1 MDNLYKEDSIKTV
14 SPREFTRM
22 KPGVYCGST
31 EYSTQLLKEIFTNAV
46 DEHRIGHGNKIKIS
60 VFNNLYTITDYGQG
74 FPVNKMHDEE
84 GRTVLE
90 AAFSVLNTSGK
101 YDEDGAY
108 NGISNGAFG
117 IGGKLTN
124 FLSKEFNVSSTTGDG
139 LCESI
144 QFRDGLFFKRKTMEV
159 SKGESGTSIQF
170 IPDEQF
176 FKNPQIDF
184 NYFRKY
190 LKEVVAL
197 CPKLTVEFTVDNN
210 ETEIYKSKNGLS
222 DLVDDKVKGKELIKN
237 RFIYNDKKDKLGFN
251 IVLTYT
257 TNYSDDIT
265 AYVNCGLT
273 ESGTHLTAIKSSI
286 TRIFNKYAN
295 ENNLLKKGE
304 NNLTGAE
311 LSEGLVLIFN
321 MDAPGVQ
328 YDSQTKARVT
338 EIDKT
343 LLNKVMNT
351 QFYQWLQD
359 NPKDAKIIIEKALEA
374 RRAKDAAKKAR
385 EAVRKPK
392 KQKGLKA
399 KMQISEKL
407 ADCNSKNR
415 KECELFIVEGDSAAG
430 SAKSARTNAFQAIM
444 PLRGKVLNTE
454 KITET
459 KAMENKEISTLINVI
474 GTGIKEYC
482 DYKKSRYGKIILLTD
497 ADIDGSHIDILI
509 LTFLYKYMRPL
520 IEQGMVYLAVPPL
533 YRVRKGNK
541 YKYLKNEEEL
551 EEYRKHNS
559 NFEIQRFK
567 GYEVVWPLR
576 TLLVY

>member
-1 MDNLYKEDSIKTV
+1 MKDNTKYKEGSIKTV

-46 DEHRIGHGNKIKIS
+46 DEHRIGHGDKIQIIINTKE
-60 VFNNLYTITDYGQG
+60 NNYTVIDNGQG
-74 FPVNKMHDEE
+74 FPVNKKHDEE

-101 YDEDGAY
+101 YDEDGTY

-124 FLSKEFNVSSTTGDG
+124 FLSKSFYVTSSTGNGETEQ
-139 LCESI
+139 LE
-144 QFRDGLFFKRKTMEV
+144 FKDGLFQNRKILNFDN
-159 SKGESGTSIQF
+159 GSGTTIQF

-197 CPKLTVEFTVDNN
+197 CPKLTVEFTVDDKK
-210 ETEIYKSKNGLS
+210 EIYKSKNGLS

-237 RFIYNDKKDKLGFN
+237 RFICNEQQDKLGIN

-273 ESGTHLTAIKSSI
+273 ESGVHLTSIKSSI
-286 TRIFNKYAN
+286 TRSFNKYAN
-295 ENNLLKKGE
+295 ENNLLKKNE

-328 YDSQTKARVT
+328 YDSQTKSRVT
-338 EIDKT
+338 DIDKS
-343 LLNKVMNT
+343 LLNKIMSE
-351 QFYQWLQD
+351 QFYQWLD
-359 NPKDAKIIIEKALEA
+359 NNPKDAKTIIEKALEA
-374 RRAKDAAKKAR
+374 RRAKEAAKKAR
-385 EAVRKPK
+385 EAVRRPK
-392 KQKGLKA
+392 KEKGLKA
-399 KMQISEKL
+399 KIALSEKL
-407 ADCNSKNR
+407 SDCSSKNR
-415 KECELFIVEGDSAAG
+415 SDCELFLVEGDSAAG
-430 SAKSARTNAFQAIM
+430 SAKQGRNPVIQAIM
-444 PLRGKVLNTE
+444 ALRGKVLNAEKTE
-454 KITET
+454 PSRLLG
-459 KAMENKEISTLINVI
+459 NKEINDIITAI
-474 GTGIKEYC
+474 GAGFGKDFNIK
-482 DYKKSRYGKIILLTD
+482 KIRYDKIILMTD
-497 ADIDGSHIDILI
+497 ADVDGSHIDILL
-509 LTFLYKYMRPL
+509 LTFFYKYMKEL
-520 IEQGMVYLAVPPL
+520 IEEGHIYITVPPL
-533 YRVRKGNK
+533 YRAVKGSS
-541 YKYLKNEEEL
+541 YTYLKDDAAL
-551 EEYRKHNS
+551 QEYRKKTIT
-559 NFEIQRFK
+559 FDLQRFK
-567 GYEVVWPLR
+567 G
-576 TLLVY
+576 

>member
-1 MDNLYKEDSIKTV
+1 MKDNTIYKEDSIKTV

-46 DEHRIGHGNKIKIS
+46 DEHRIGHGNKIQIIINTKE
-60 VFNNLYTITDYGQG
+60 NNYTVIDNGQG
-74 FPVNKMHDEE
+74 FPVNKKHDEE

-101 YDEDGAY
+101 YDEDGTY

-124 FLSKEFNVSSTTGDG
+124 FLSKSFYATSSTGNG
-139 LCESI
+139 EAEQLE
-144 QFRDGLFFKRKTMEV
+144 FKDGLFQNRKILNFDN
-159 SKGESGTSIQF
+159 ESGTIIQF

-197 CPKLTVEFTVDNN
+197 CPKLTVEFTVDDKK
-210 ETEIYKSKNGLS
+210 EVYKSKNGLS

-237 RFIYNDKKDKLGFN
+237 RFICNEQQDKLGVN

-273 ESGTHLTAIKSSI
+273 ESGAHLTSIKSSI
-286 TRIFNKYAN
+286 TRSFNKYAN
-295 ENNLLKKGE
+295 ENNLLKKNE

-328 YDSQTKARVT
+328 YDSQTKSRVT
-338 EIDKT
+338 DIDKS
-343 LLNKVMNT
+343 LLNKIMSE
-351 QFYQWLQD
+351 QFYQWLD
-359 NPKDAKIIIEKALEA
+359 NNPKDVKIIIEKALEA
-374 RRAKDAAKKAR
+374 RRAKEAAKKAR

-392 KQKGLKA
+392 KEKGLKA
-399 KMQISEKL
+399 KIALSEKL
-407 ADCNSKNR
+407 SDCSSKNR
-415 KECELFIVEGDSAAG
+415 SDCELFLVEGDSAAG
-430 SAKSARTNAFQAIM
+430 SAKQGRNPAIQAIM
-444 PLRGKVLNTE
+444 ALRGKVLNAEKTE
-454 KITET
+454 LSRLLG
-459 KAMENKEISTLINVI
+459 NKEINDIITAI
-474 GTGIKEYC
+474 GAGFGKDFNIK
-482 DYKKSRYGKIILLTD
+482 KIRYDKIILMTD
-497 ADIDGSHIDILI
+497 ADVDGSHIDILL
-509 LTFLYKYMRPL
+509 LTFFYKYMKEL
-520 IEQGMVYLAVPPL
+520 IEEGHIYITVPPL
-533 YRVRKGNK
+533 YRAVKGSS
-541 YKYLKNEEEL
+541 YTYLKDDAAL
-551 EEYRKHNS
+551 QEYRKKTTT
-559 NFEIQRFK
+559 FDLQRFK
-567 GYEVVWPLR
+567 G
-576 TLLVY
+576 

>member
-46 DEHRIGHGNKIKIS
+46 DEHRIGHGNKIEIIINTKE
-60 VFNNLYTITDYGQG
+60 NTYTVIDNGQG
-74 FPVNKMHDEE
+74 FPVNKKHDEE

-101 YDEDGAY
+101 YDEDGTY
-108 NGISNGAFG
+108 NGISNGSFG

-124 FLSKEFNVSSTTGDG
+124 FLSKGFYVTSSIGNGEAEQLEFK
-139 LCESI
+139 
-144 QFRDGLFFKRKTMEV
+144 DGLFQNRKV
-159 SKGESGTSIQF
+159 LNFDNGSGTSIQF
-170 IPDEQF
+170 MPDEQF

-197 CPKLTVEFTVDNN
+197 CPKLTVEFTVDDKK
-210 ETEIYKSKNGLS
+210 EIYKSKNGLS

-237 RFIYNDKKDKLGFN
+237 RFIYNDKQNKLGFN

-286 TRIFNKYAN
+286 TRMFNKYAN

-304 NNLTGAE
+304 ANLTGAE

-343 LLNKVMNT
+343 LLNKVMST

-374 RRAKDAAKKAR
+374 RRAKEAAKKAR

-399 KMQISEKL
+399 KMQLSDKL

-497 ADIDGSHIDILI
+497 ADVDGSHIDILI

-520 IEQGMVYLAVPPL
+520 IEQGMIYLAVPPL
-533 YRVRKGNK
+533 YRVRKGNN

-551 EEYRKHNS
+551 DEYRKHNS

-567 GYEVVWPLR
+567 GLM
-576 TLLVY
+576 

>member
-1 MDNLYKEDSIKTV
+1 MDNLYKENSIKTV
-14 SPREFTRM
+14 SPRDFTRM

-46 DEHRIGHGNKIKIS
+46 DEHRIGHGDKIEIGINHA
-60 VFNNLYTITDYGQG
+60 NNLYTVTDHGQG
-74 FPVNKMHDEE
+74 FPVNQIHDEK
-84 GRTVLE
+84 GHTTLE
-90 AAFSVLNTSGK
+90 AAFSMLNTSGK
-101 YDEDGAY
+101 YDEDGVY

-124 FLSKEFNVSSTTGDG
+124 FLSKEFNVCSTRGSGT
-139 LCESI
+139 CEAI
-144 QFRDGLFFKRKTMEV
+144 QFKDGLFSKRQI
-159 SKGESGTSIQF
+159 SDCAKGDSGTSVQF

-176 FKNPQIDF
+176 FKNPQV
-184 NYFRKY
+184 NLSYFKKY

-197 CPKLTVEFTVDNN
+197 CPRLTVELLVDGT
-210 ETEIYKSKNGLS
+210 TEIYKSKNGLS
-222 DLVDDKVKGKELIKN
+222 DLVDDKVKGKELIKH
-237 RFIYNDKKDKLGFN
+237 RFIYDDKVDKLGFN
-251 IVLTYT
+251 IALTYT

-286 TRIFNKYAN
+286 TRMFNKYAN

-304 NNLTGAE
+304 GNLTGAE

-343 LLNKVMNT
+343 LLNKVMST

-359 NPKDAKIIIEKALEA
+359 NPKDAKIIIEKALNA
-374 RRAKDAAKKAR
+374 RHAREAAKKAR

-392 KQKGLKA
+392 KRGLKA

-430 SAKSARTNAFQAIM
+430 SAKSARTNSFQAIM
-444 PLRGKVLNTE
+444 PLRGKVINTE
-454 KITET
+454 KTTEA
-459 KAMENKEISTLINVI
+459 KIMANKEITTLINVI
-474 GTGIKEYC
+474 GAGIKENC
-482 DYKKSRYGKIILLTD
+482 DYTKSRYGKIILLTD
-497 ADIDGSHIDILI
+497 ADVDGSHIDILI

-520 IEQGMVYLAVPPL
+520 VEQGMIYIAVPPL
-533 YRVRKGNK
+533 YRVRRGNK
-541 YKYLKNEEEL
+541 YKYLQDDNEL
-551 EEYRKHNS
+551 TEYRKKHS
-559 NFEIQRFK
+559 SFEVQRFK
-567 GYEVVWPLR
+567 GLM
-576 TLLVY
+576 